1 MKMAAALAIAALAK
15 EEVPDV
21 VSRAYEGKKMSFGR
35 DYIIPTPFD
44 PRLIFVVPM
53 AVAKAAMES
62 GVAHIKIED
71 WTEYKFE
78 LRSRIAHTHF

>member
-35 DYIIPTPFD
+35 
-44 PRLIFVVPM
+44 
-53 AVAKAAMES
+53 E
-62 GVAHIKIED
+62 
-71 WTEYKFE
+71 
-78 LRSRIAHTHF
+78 